1 MLDKFKIIWLIN
13 LFETAKKVS
22 TKILLVFIHG
32 FHQLLTEK
40 LRGIY

>member
-13 LFETAKKVS
+13 IFEATKKVS
-22 TKILLVFIHG
+22 IKILLVFIHG
-32 FHQLLTEK
+32 FHQQLTDN